1 MTSVFRYLVQLACF
15 TLFAAFVAYFSAS
28 PAYQYAPHEIAQVK
42 ISLSH
47 AAERVAECVR
57 LSPEEVAQLAPNMR
71 RTETCGRER
80 LPLMMEMII
89 DGKVVLAKQ
98 APPSGLWG
106 DGPASV
112 YERLSLPPGA
122 YQLEV
127 RLRDTARETGWD
139 YTLTEAV
146 ELKAGR
152 YLTVSFKADSGG
164 FNIQ

>member
-1 MTSVFRYLVQLACF
+1 MRNVLRYLLQ
-15 TLFAAFVAYFSAS
+15 FASFVAFAVFVAYFSAS
-28 PAYQYAPHEIAQVK
+28 PAYQYAPADRAQVK

-57 LSPEEVAQLAPNMR
+57 LSPEEVAELAPNMR
-71 RTETCGRER
+71 RTETCERER
-80 LPLMMEMII
+80 LPLMIEMII
-89 DGKVVLAKQ
+89 DGNVVLAKQ

-122 YQLEV
+122 YELQV

-139 YTLTEAV
+139 YTLTEDV
-146 ELKAGR
+146 ELVAGR

-164 FNIQ
+164 FSIQ